1 MKKTAYVT
9 GADRGLGLG
18 FVKVLVEN
26 GYKVY
31 AGSYMPD
38 WHELQDVVAL
48 HPEDIVTI
56 PLDVGS
62 DASVAAAAAVIA
74 ADTGS
79 LNLLINNAGTV
90 ADRGNSSTL
99 LDELYFDDMLALFN
113 VNALGTLRV
122 SKSVIHL
129 LLQADEKMIVS
140 ISSAAAS
147 IGTITRTHQYGYTMS
162 KAAINMQSKL
172 IYNQFHKQGL
182 EVRAIHPGWMHTR
195 LFGGDLERMKDAPF
209 EPDDAAKLV
218 FKSIFEPLR
227 QEDHIFTE
235 NDGTPMPY

>member
-1 MKKTAYVT
+1 
-9 GADRGLGLG
+9 
-18 FVKVLVEN
+18 
-26 GYKVY
+26 
-31 AGSYMPD
+31 MPD

-90 ADRGNSSTL
+90 ADRGGDNTL
-99 LDELYFDDMLALFN
+99 LDDLYFDDMLALYN
-113 VNALGTLRV
+113 INALGTLRV
-122 SKSVIHL
+122 TKSVIHL
-129 LLQADEKMIVS
+129 LLQAGEKMVVNV
-140 ISSAAAS
+140 SSAAAS

-162 KAAINMQSKL
+162 KTAINMQSKL
-172 IYNQFHKQGL
+172 IYNHFHKQGL

-195 LFGGDLERMKDAPF
+195 LFGGDLERMKNAPF

-218 FKSIFEPLR
+218 FASIFKPLR
-227 QEDHIFTE
+227 QEGHIFAE